1 MPENGSH
8 ASGREIPPDGKESP
22 GAAEEAPGPGRGAS
36 PAAPVPAGRP
46 GGSGGSGRSSESG
59 KAGKHGKPSR
69 WELTIAAAIA
79 LVAVT
84 GAVLTYLSIQQESAA
99 VEADRQSV
107 VETMLVQN
115 QRVSAETQARAYG
128 ELAARYRQLMA
139 EAGALAATDPDQA
152 SLLRQDAAGFLLPG
166 VTQYLTGA
174 GATAQYN
181 FPAALQG
188 ALTVSETTSIPP
200 SQPGRT
206 AQLADRHRQMS
217 GHIALCAVGLLG
229 VVVLLTLARLQTPE
243 RRKRAVFG
251 AAVIGYAVAVIA
263 AIAQFA

>member
-1 MPENGSH
+1 MPENADQ
-8 ASGREIPPDGKESP
+8 ASGKEILPDGKESP
-22 GAAEEAPGPGRGAS
+22 GAAEKAPGPGQGAR
-36 PAAPVPAGRP
+36 PAGP
-46 GGSGGSGRSSESG
+46 VTAGKSG
-59 KAGKHGKPSR
+59 KSKW
-69 WELTIAAAIA
+69 WELIIAASIA

-128 ELAARYRQLMA
+128 ELATRYRQLMA
-139 EAGALAATDPDQA
+139 EAGALSGADPDQA

-174 GATAQYN
+174 GATAQYH

-188 ALTVSETTSIPP
+188 ALTVDETTSIPP
-200 SQPGRT
+200 GQPART
-206 AQLADRHRQMS
+206 AQLAGRHRQMS
-217 GHIALCAVGLLG
+217 GRIALSAVGLLG
-229 VVVLLTLARLQTPE
+229 VVVLLTAARQVSAE
-243 RRKRAVFG
+243 RRGRSG
-251 AAVIGYAVAVIA
+251 SPAAWMESSGRRPRMGSCGRWR
-263 AIAQFA
+263 